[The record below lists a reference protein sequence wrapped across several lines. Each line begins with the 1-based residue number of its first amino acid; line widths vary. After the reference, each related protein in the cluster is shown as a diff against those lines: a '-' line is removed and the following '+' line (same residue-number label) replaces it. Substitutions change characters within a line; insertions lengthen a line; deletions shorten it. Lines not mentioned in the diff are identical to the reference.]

1 MENKKGHLTFIEV
14 FLIISIASSILSL
27 IMTWGGLIP
36 AIIGIVL
43 SLIII
48 KIGQVN
54 KYVTMSKISFVI
66 SILGLLI
73 SIAALILFGLS
84 QTNVIPRYWGSFP
97 YVW

>member
-1 MENKKGHLTFIEV
+1 MEKKKGHLTFIEV
-14 FLIISIASSILSL
+14 FLIISISSSILSL

-36 AIIGIVL
+36 AIIGIVF

-54 KYVTMSKISFVI
+54 KYVTMSKISFIV